1 LHISKIIETFTHRFH
16 QKGGKGNPKPEV
28 LSKVGKWPT
37 LVLTKGIKLCK
48 TNCTHFILMKFG
60 HENC

>member
-16 QKGGKGNPKPEV
+16 PKGNPKPEV

-37 LVLTKGIKLCK
+37 LVLTKGINYVKQTEHVLY
-48 TNCTHFILMKFG
+48 L
-60 HENC
+60 

>member
-16 QKGGKGNPKPEV
+16 SKWNPKPEV

-48 TNCTHFILMKFG
+48 TN
-60 HENC
+60 